1 MINEY
6 SPERRQGICLFWQIL
21 KGKFLKSLA
30 RQVANIT
37 CPAEENCLLLNL
49 TNVSLNLQLDVKAE
63 DV

>member
-6 SPERRQGICLFWQIL
+6 SPERRQGICLIWQIL

-37 CPAEENCLLLNL
+37 CPVEGKLFTLNL
-49 TNVSLNLQLDVKAE
+49 TNGSLKLE
-63 DV
+63 T

>member
-1 MINEY
+1 MFNLANFK
-6 SPERRQGICLFWQIL
+6 GQIP
-21 KGKFLKSLA
+21 KKFGQTA
-30 RQVANIT
+30 ANIT

>member
-1 MINEY
+1 M
-6 SPERRQGICLFWQIL
+6 LVWQIL

-37 CPAEENCLLLNL
+37 CPAEGKLFTLNL
-49 TNVSLNLQLDVKAE
+49 TNGSLNLQLDVKAE